1 MARRTRS
8 TVCFRGQED
17 DRSEGRAMA
26 AALRETIILT
36 IADLVLKNLDPLLD
50 DLSLLLLRFSRL
62 PRAGAPPISRQYA
75 KLYGGDLSAEQ
86 QKLAVL
92 LDALYS
98 VTDPNLLSTRRGAVL
113 ECLVFHAVS
122 ARKKQ
127 VGDEVIHNLDYL
139 RFPDHNAPKSNG
151 YSVDVIACFPRHRM
165 VEMYA
170 CKLHTEHMPE
180 NDLRDFDGLGEYFS
194 ERRTVVT
201 AFGCLEYLVDVDEDF
216 QLRRLKYP
224 DIELIAL
231 EDFPTLLDEWDN
243 E

>member
-1 MARRTRS
+1 
-8 TVCFRGQED
+8 
-17 DRSEGRAMA
+17 
-26 AALRETIILT
+26 
-36 IADLVLKNLDPLLD
+36 
-50 DLSLLLLRFSRL
+50 
-62 PRAGAPPISRQYA
+62 
-75 KLYGGDLSAEQ
+75 
-86 QKLAVL
+86 
-92 LDALYS
+92 
-98 VTDPNLLSTRRGAVL
+98 
-113 ECLVFHAVS
+113 
-122 ARKKQ
+122 
-127 VGDEVIHNLDYL
+127 
-139 RFPDHNAPKSNG
+139 
-151 YSVDVIACFPRHRM
+151 
-165 VEMYA
+165 MYA